1 MALKIDS
8 FSGKYSFLSNFYVWS
23 IEHEGLTYRTVE
35 HAFQASK
42 MLDQNERRR
51 IANMFAPGDAKRAGR
66 RVKLREDWEKV
77 KVGVMLDLLRKKFA
91 PPTLL
96 SNALLN
102 TDDAELIEGN
112 TWGDRFWG
120 VCEGEGKNIF
130 GNRPARE
137 VLKAVREML
146 GCKEGEGVVDA
157 VAKLA
162 KTIAEFK
169 DIHVN
174 MRAWM
179 ARAEK
184 LAAK

>member
-1 MALKIDS
+1 MTLKIDS

-42 MLDQNERRR
+42 TLDQNERRR

-120 VCEGEGKNIF
+120 VCEGEGKNIL
-130 GNRPARE
+130 GKLLMALRE
-137 VLKAVREML
+137 ELRNPKKHATIVILGGEVIGVGVLQLNYPSAIIS
-146 GCKEGEGVVDA
+146 GVMDGDEEQ
-157 VAKLA
+157 
-162 KTIAEFK
+162 TQ
-169 DIHVN
+169 
-174 MRAWM
+174 
-179 ARAEK
+179 
-184 LAAK
+184 